1 MKKRVRVIGMLR
13 ERKVI
18 GRKLARMIRIGIKKK
33 KKIEIEIKI
42 KKKKEVLQKKLE

>member
-33 KKIEIEIKI
+33 IEIKI
-42 KKKKEVLQKKLE
+42 RKKKKKKVSQKKLE